1 MRKLFNIVFS
11 AVLLLIGSA
20 QLTWAQKPNVY
31 ELPQAQTQHKH
42 HQYTLYDLG
51 TLGGP
56 DSVNQFFVIS
66 LTNKGVI
73 GGGQTAAPDP
83 FNPHCLGQ
91 FLYDMIQTD
100 CYVMHAFLWNHGI
113 LTDLGALPGN
123 DGNNSSVGGA
133 INNHGLIAGVAE
145 NGYPDPDTG
154 YPEAHAV
161 VWDKGKIRDLG
172 TLGGTQSS
180 AWDVND
186 LGQVV
191 GVALNATED
200 PLSAGFGLGYGM
212 IWPGTT
218 QLRAF
223 VWQNGVMRD
232 LDTLGGPDAAA
243 IAINQFGQI
252 AGESYTSYDINSW
265 TGIPTEDP
273 FLWTNGKMRDL
284 GTLGGTIGYSV
295 WLNDRGQ
302 VVGNS
307 TLAGD
312 EYSHGFLWDRGVLR
326 DLRPPKKNGGNY
338 SWVYWINELGDV
350 VGGATLSGDQGNDAI
365 LWRFGKPI
373 DLGTIGQDV
382 CSEATG
388 MNDFGQIVG
397 ISNECSGE
405 WGPSGW
411 ATMRAF
417 LWQKGGP
424 MVDLNALV
432 ENPTDLHLYWGA
444 YINDSGEILAQ
455 GMLST
460 GDIHAALLVP
470 SSDCEQ
476 ACQQRIY
483 EAQNALV
490 APTHAGSTIPALAG
504 PGGRLRNPLGHGR
517 AIPGPR

>member
-1 MRKLFNIVFS
+1 MRKLLGIVFS
-11 AVLLLIGSA
+11 AALLLIGSA

-31 ELPQAQTQHKH
+31 ELPQAQTHTRY

-56 DSVNQFFVIS
+56 DSITSFFVIS
-66 LTNKGVI
+66 LTSKGTI
-73 GGGQTAAPDP
+73 GGAQTAVPDP
-83 FNPHCLGQ
+83 FNPNCLGHAI
-91 FLYDMIQTD
+91 YADIPD

-123 DGNNSSVGGA
+123 DGNNSSVASA

-145 NGYPDPDTG
+145 NGNLDADTG

-161 VWDKGKIRDLG
+161 VWDNGKIRDLG

-180 AWDVND
+180 AVDVND

-191 GVALNATED
+191 GGALNTTED
-200 PLSAGFGLGYGM
+200 PLSADFVYGFDLLGFLGR
-212 IWPGTT
+212 T
-218 QLRAF
+218 QVRAF
-223 VWQNGVMRD
+223 VWRKGVMRD
-232 LDTLGGPDAAA
+232 LGTLGGPDAFA

-252 AGESYTSYDINSW
+252 AGQSYTSSTPNST

-273 FLWTNGKMRDL
+273 FLWTNGKMIDL
-284 GTLGGTIGYSV
+284 GTLGGTIGYSI
-295 WLNDRGQ
+295 WLNNRGQ
-302 VVGNS
+302 VTGISN
-307 TLAGD
+307 LAGD
-312 EYSHGFLWDRGVLR
+312 VYSHGFLWDRGVLR
-326 DLRPPKKNGGNY
+326 DLLPPANGGNY

-405 WGPSGW
+405 WGPRGW

-444 YINDSGEILAQ
+444 YINDSGEILAP

-470 SSDCEQ
+470 SSDCER
-476 ACQQRIY
+476 ACQQRID